1 VSYTPKKK
9 LGHSALIVSSS
20 RLQVWQTLLP
30 SCKHFVDE
38 NITSQYLLD
47 AVVTMV
53 DAKHADLQLDE
64 HHEAQVQVAF
74 ADRILITKRAKS
86 SLASG
91 RD

>member
-1 VSYTPKKK
+1 
-9 LGHSALIVSSS
+9 
-20 RLQVWQTLLP
+20 
-30 SCKHFVDE
+30 
-38 NITSQYLLD
+38 
-47 AVVTMV
+47 MV